1 MDKLKEEIARKKR
14 EREEAMAGSSVKTA
28 GKYVKRGDLE
38 AKAAVAEAA
47 VAESKGAPGSS
58 HSASVVA
65 SESKPAAASEAA
77 AVAAPKKAHGIT
89 MSQQDVIARLRAMR
103 QPATLFGESEE
114 SRFERLRQQEL
125 LAIVDSGE
133 AEGQRNFTVEDAKR
147 SSEGLSTQLND
158 EEQRAKEERCII
170 DRLAEIKADAAEPS
184 DEQELV
190 LLWIERMML
199 EWKLWVLQNS
209 AELKR
214 TEFGRKKITTFKQC
228 EEFMKP
234 LNAQLKRRCLE
245 KSLCERLSCIVRHC
259 KQRHYKKAMDE
270 YILFAIGN
278 AAWPIGVTCVGIWA
292 RASREKLNERNVAH
306 ILNDEATRKWA
317 QSIKRLMSFTQRMYP
332 PHDPTQSFA
341 GGLD

>member
-14 EREEAMAGSSVKTA
+14 EREEVLAGSTVKTV

-38 AKAAVAEAA
+38 SKPAVAEAA
-47 VAESKGAPGSS
+47 LPESKASLPTSDGSS
-58 HSASVVA
+58 SVGV
-65 SESKPAAASEAA
+65 EGKPAAGTEA
-77 AVAAPKKAHGIT
+77 VCAAPKKSQNIT
-89 MSQQDVIARLRAMR
+89 ISKEDVISRLRAMR
-103 QPATLFGESEE
+103 QPATLFGESDDG
-114 SRFERLRQQEL
+114 RFERLRQHEL
-125 LAIVDSGE
+125 LAILDSGE
-133 AEGQRNFTVEDAKR
+133 AQGQRNFTVEDAKR

-158 EEQRAKEERCII
+158 EEQRVKEERSII
-170 DRLAEIKADAAEPS
+170 ERLGEIKSEADPT

-190 LLWIERMML
+190 LRWIERMML

-234 LNAQLKRRCLE
+234 LNAQLKRKSLE
-245 KSLCERLSCIVRHC
+245 KSLCERLSCIVKHC
-259 KQRHYKKAMDE
+259 KLRHYKKAMDE

>member
-1 MDKLKEEIARKKR
+1 
-14 EREEAMAGSSVKTA
+14 
-28 GKYVKRGDLE
+28 
-38 AKAAVAEAA
+38 
-47 VAESKGAPGSS
+47 
-58 HSASVVA
+58 
-65 SESKPAAASEAA
+65 
-77 AVAAPKKAHGIT
+77 
-89 MSQQDVIARLRAMR
+89 MR
-103 QPATLFGESEE
+103 QPATLFGESDDG
-114 SRFERLRQQEL
+114 RFERLRQQEL

-133 AEGQRNFTVEDAKR
+133 AQGQRNFTVEDAKR

-158 EEQRAKEERCII
+158 EEQKAKEERSII
-170 DRLAEIKADAAEPS
+170 ERLGEIKADSSEPP

-190 LLWIERMML
+190 LRWIERMML
-199 EWKLWVLQNS
+199 EWKLWILQNS
-209 AELKR
+209 VELKR

-234 LNAQLKRRCLE
+234 LNVQLKRKSLE
-245 KSLCERLSCIVRHC
+245 KSLCERLSSIVRHC
-259 KQRHYKKAMDE
+259 HDRNYKKAMDE

>member
-1 MDKLKEEIARKKR
+1 MP
-14 EREEAMAGSSVKTA
+14 
-28 GKYVKRGDLE
+28 
-38 AKAAVAEAA
+38 KA
-47 VAESKGAPGSS
+47 
-58 HSASVVA
+58 
-65 SESKPAAASEAA
+65 
-77 AVAAPKKAHGIT
+77 
-89 MSQQDVIARLRAMR
+89 DVISRLRAMR
-103 QPATLFGESEE
+103 QPATLFGESDD

-133 AEGQRNFTVEDAKR
+133 AQGQRNFTVEDAKR

-170 DRLAEIKADAAEPS
+170 ERLGEIKGDTADPS

-190 LLWIERMML
+190 LRWIERMML
-199 EWKLWVLQNS
+199 EWKLWILQNS

-214 TEFGRKKITTFKQC
+214 TEYGRKKITTFKQC

-234 LNAQLKRRCLE
+234 LNAQLKRKLLE
-245 KSLCERLSCIVRHC
+245 KSLCERLSSIVRHC
-259 KQRHYKKAMDE
+259 KVRHYKKAMDE

>member
-14 EREEAMAGSSVKTA
+14 EREEAMAGNTVKTA

-38 AKAAVAEAA
+38 AKPVPVEAA
-47 VAESKGAPGSS
+47 VPELKDFPLSSESA
-58 HSASVVA
+58 A
-65 SESKPAAASEAA
+65 SEVKAAAASEAA
-77 AVAAPKKAHGIT
+77 ASAAFKKSHTIT
-89 MSQQDVIARLRAMR
+89 MPKPDVISRLRAMR
-103 QPATLFGESEE
+103 QPATLFGESDD

-133 AEGQRNFTVEDAKR
+133 AQGQRNFTVEDAKR

-170 DRLAEIKADAAEPS
+170 ERLGEIKGDTADPS

-190 LLWIERMML
+190 LRWIERMML
-199 EWKLWVLQNS
+199 EWKLWILQNS

-214 TEFGRKKITTFKQC
+214 TEYGRKKITTFKQC

-234 LNAQLKRRCLE
+234 LNAQLKRKLLE
-245 KSLCERLSCIVRHC
+245 KSLCERLSSIVRHC
-259 KQRHYKKAMDE
+259 KVRHYKKAMDE

-332 PHDPTQSFA
+332 NTEDPTQSFA

>member
-14 EREEAMAGSSVKTA
+14 EREEAMAGNTTKTA
-28 GKYVKRGDLE
+28 GKYVKRGDLGAKPVAVE
-38 AKAAVAEAA
+38 AVTP
-47 VAESKGAPGSS
+47 ESKEFPLSS
-58 HSASVVA
+58 TSAA
-65 SESKPAAASEAA
+65 SESKPDASSDAALS
-77 AVAAPKKAHGIT
+77 VAIKKSHAIT
-89 MSQQDVIARLRAMR
+89 MPKSDVIARLRAMR
-103 QPATLFGESEE
+103 QPATLFGESDD

-133 AEGQRNFTVEDAKR
+133 AQGQRNFAVEDAKR

-170 DRLAEIKADAAEPS
+170 ERLGEIKGDTADPS
-184 DEQELV
+184 DEQDLV
-190 LLWIERMML
+190 LRWIERMML
-199 EWKLWVLQNS
+199 EWKLWILQNS
-209 AELKR
+209 AELKC
-214 TEFGRKKITTFKQC
+214 TEYGRKKITTFKQC

-234 LNAQLKRRCLE
+234 LNAQLKRKSLE
-245 KSLCERLSCIVRHC
+245 RSLCERLSSIVRHC
-259 KQRHYKKAMDE
+259 KVRHYKKAMDE

-332 PHDPTQSFA
+332 NTEDPTQSFA

>member
-14 EREEAMAGSSVKTA
+14 EREEAMAGNTVKTA

-38 AKAAVAEAA
+38 AKPVVVETAVP
-47 VAESKGAPGSS
+47 ESSLQKPDSS
-58 HSASVVA
+58 SALT
-65 SESKPAAASEAA
+65 SETKPAATSEAA
-77 AVAAPKKAHGIT
+77 ISAALKKSHSIT
-89 MSQQDVIARLRAMR
+89 MPKQDVISRLRAMR
-103 QPATLFGESEE
+103 QPATLFGESDDG
-114 SRFERLRQQEL
+114 RFERLRQQEL

-133 AEGQRNFTVEDAKR
+133 AQGQRNFTVEDAKR

-158 EEQRAKEERCII
+158 EEQRAKEERSII
-170 DRLAEIKADAAEPS
+170 ERLGEIKGDATDPS

-190 LLWIERMML
+190 LRWIERMML
-199 EWKLWVLQNS
+199 EWKLWILQNS
-209 AELKR
+209 IELKR

-234 LNAQLKRRCLE
+234 LNAQLKRKSLE
-245 KSLCERLSCIVRHC
+245 KSLCEHLSSIVRHC
-259 KQRHYKKAMDE
+259 KVRHYKKAMDE